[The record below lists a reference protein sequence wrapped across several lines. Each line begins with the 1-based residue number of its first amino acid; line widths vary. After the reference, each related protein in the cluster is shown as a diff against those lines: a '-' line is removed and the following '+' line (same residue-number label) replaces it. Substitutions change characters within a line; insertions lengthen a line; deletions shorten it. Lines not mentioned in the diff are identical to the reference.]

1 MIPLVEGR
9 AQPGATE
16 FRREGDAV
24 IAAGEIPKNVA
35 SELTIIDAD

>member
-24 IAAGEIPKNVA
+24 IAAGEIPEKLIA
-35 SELTIIDAD
+35 ESG